1 MEYTSKDKI
10 IFWIGL
16 HYGIAAVAANFGQ
29 EPLDD
34 NLIFK
39 MLQQYRDYYCHD
51 INDEELIK
59 LMNEWSVILNDDT
72 RLLKA
77 VMAERFRGL
86 FKP

>member
-16 HYGIAAVAANFGQ
+16 HYGIAAVASNFGQ

-34 NLIFK
+34 DLIFK

-51 INDEELIK
+51 ISDDELIK

-72 RLLKA
+72 KLLKA